1 MTTNCFISMWQHKQ
15 TVFTFS
21 YRKYDNYLRLPQ
33 LCARWVSYFEFFSH
47 SLPLPTFQPTPLK
60 ELRYLRKRF
69 DQFFFPLPPT
79 PSCSRNPLKFFR
91 FFSFF
96 LFWKKW
102 DSGRCAR
109 KRCTTE
115 FVQGQLLGQAIIRY
129 LSRTKCLLPMSKWL
143 PIAKKMLLVRQ
154 IWHIL
159 SQK

>member
-1 MTTNCFISMWQHKQ
+1 
-15 TVFTFS
+15 
-21 YRKYDNYLRLPQ
+21 
-33 LCARWVSYFEFFSH
+33 
-47 SLPLPTFQPTPLK
+47 
-60 ELRYLRKRF
+60 
-69 DQFFFPLPPT
+69 
-79 PSCSRNPLKFFR
+79 LKFFR